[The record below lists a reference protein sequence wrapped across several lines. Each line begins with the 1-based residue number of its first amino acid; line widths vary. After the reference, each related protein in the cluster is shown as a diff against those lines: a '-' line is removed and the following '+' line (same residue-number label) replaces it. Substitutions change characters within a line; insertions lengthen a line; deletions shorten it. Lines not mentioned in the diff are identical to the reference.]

1 MAAEDLARKAK
12 EAFQNEKVQAA
23 LRTEQ
28 AEDVSDAVLDRA
40 AGLADRLT
48 GGRYTEQVERGRHA
62 ADERIGTDADRRA
75 ATEGAQRRPRAPT
88 ARP

>member
-12 EAFQNEKVQAA
+12 EAFQNEKVKAA
-23 LRTEQ
+23 LRTDQ
-28 AEDVSDAVLDRA
+28 AEEVSDAVLDRT

-62 ADERIGTDADRRA
+62 ADERIGTDADA
-75 ATEGAQRRPRAPT
+75 ARRPP
-88 ARP
+88 RP